1 MQLFLHLLRLSA
13 ESAFSGCSALSSVTF
28 NEGVKKIGRYAFYN
42 TALKAAVLPASVV
55 SIGNYAFGYV
65 ESFDTNTAD
74 PYDTTNVL
82 ADGFVMGGK
91 SVEAANYAAING
103 IAYYDM
109 TKGCPHAYVVT
120 TVPATVFAKGK
131 RLALAHSAVTQSQSQ
146 SRKRLSRFL
155 HSKQQ
160 RKL

>member
-1 MQLFLHLLRLSA
+1 
-13 ESAFSGCSALSSVTF
+13 
-28 NEGVKKIGRYAFYN
+28 
-42 TALKAAVLPASVV
+42 
-55 SIGNYAFGYV
+55 
-65 ESFDTNTAD
+65 
-74 PYDTTNVL
+74 
-82 ADGFVMGGK
+82 MGGK

-131 RLALAHSAVTQSQSQ
+131 KISTCP
-146 SRKRLSRFL
+146 RKRLSRFL
-155 HSKQQ
+155 HSKLQ